1 MASEVDIANL
11 ALARL
16 ADVANVSVINPP
28 EGGTTAEIV
37 ARFLPVARDSLLQM
51 HAWDFATKTTR
62 LAQLAKMPFTHEYMY
77 AAPAGMIKALSVMQE
92 GYSDKA
98 FEFQVETSDD
108 DRLVILTDAEPAVLR
123 YVERVV
129 DTDRFSPLFVDAL
142 SWMLAANM
150 AGPVIRGELGSAA
163 ANQCLKNAQS
173 LTNQA
178 IAADVRQHHSR
189 VSDKHL
195 PSWMA
200 WRSKGV

>member
-62 LAQLAKMPFTHEYMY
+62 LAQLAKMPFTHKNMY
-77 AAPAGMIKALSVMQE
+77 AAPTGMIKALSVMQE

-98 FEFQVETSDD
+98 FEFQVETSED

-129 DTDRFSPLFVDAL
+129 DTGRFSPLFVDAL

-150 AGPVIRGELGSAA
+150 AGPIIRGELGSAA

-178 IAADVRQHHSR
+178 IAADVRQRHSR
-189 VSDKHL
+189 ATDKHL

>member
-28 EGGTTAEIV
+28 EAGTTAELV
-37 ARFLPVARDSLLQM
+37 ARFLPIARDSLLQM

-62 LAQLAKMPFTHEYMY
+62 LAQLAKEPFTHSY
-77 AAPAGMIKALSVMQE
+77 AYAVPVDMIKALSVMQE
-92 GYSDKA
+92 GYGDKA
-98 FEFQVETSDD
+98 FDFVVETNSDNQT
-108 DRLVILTDAEPAVLR
+108 VVLTDVDDALLR
-123 YVERVV
+123 YVARVSNV
-129 DTDRFSPLFVDAL
+129 NRFSPLFVDAL
-142 SWMLAANM
+142 SWMLAANL
-150 AGPVIRGELGSAA
+150 AGPIIRGELGQSA

-178 IAADVRQHHSR
+178 IAADVRQCHSR
-189 VSDKHL
+189 ISDKHL

-200 WRSKGV
+200 WRKGV